1 MANQLNPTKPVALR
15 MQISEEK
22 ERLATIEKDAAA
34 QKARIKR
41 LEEERKANICAFED
55 ELLKDT
61 QALLKKILH
70 NNRAMRPLK
79 HVILA
84 EAGEKE
90 TVARG
95 TCRTSYACVEYSYA
109 YRCVGVEPTFGIHGL
124 EKDTRESML
133 ILAGDRLPS
142 EFKKQISAFE
152 SQLAKGN
159 TIIHVNG
166 FYWETSVA
174 LSRVM
179 AFYLRTMSVEDAIK
193 QTKKFFEENHWTEDT
208 PYIELLYEQS

>member
-1 MANQLNPTKPVALR
+1 MK
-15 MQISEEK
+15 
-22 ERLATIEKDAAA
+22 
-34 QKARIKR
+34 
-41 LEEERKANICAFED
+41 
-55 ELLKDT
+55 
-61 QALLKKILH
+61 
-70 NNRAMRPLK
+70 PLK

-90 TVARG
+90 TVASG
-95 TCRTSYACVEYSYA
+95 TRRTSYACVEYSYA
-109 YRCVGVEPTFGIHGL
+109 YRCVEVEPTCGIHGL
-124 EKDTRESML
+124 EKDIRESML
-133 ILAGDRLPS
+133 ILKGDRLPS

-159 TIIHVNG
+159 TIIHVKG

-179 AFYLRTMSVEDAIK
+179 AFYLRMMSVEDAIK